1 MSETITLHT
10 QRRGVIGKKV
20 AVLRRDGLTPAVLY
34 GPESEPVSLQ
44 VETKHLRSV
53 LNQAGTTRLI
63 HVAIEGDAKPRL
75 AIARAM
81 QLHPTRLT
89 PLHADFMEVSER
101 VPVET
106 TIPVRIGGR
115 VPPIVQRNE
124 AIQRLLL
131 DRVVVRALPKDLPS
145 EIVVDGGKLRQLS
158 QVLRVAD
165 IIPAPGVRIMDDPDR
180 AVARLAAL
188 RRGTG
193 KTSVEEDEDEAV
205 VEAAAD
211 MAAEAAPSGE
221 GDAAG

>member
-1 MSETITLHT
+1 MSDSITLNA
-10 QRRGVIGKKV
+10 QRRGVTGKKV
-20 AVLRRDGLTPAVLY
+20 AGLRRDGLTPAVLY

-44 VETKHLRSV
+44 VDTKHLRAV
-53 LNQAGTTRLI
+53 LHQAGTTRLI
-63 HVAIEGDAKPRL
+63 QVAIEGDKAPRL

-89 PLHADFMEVSER
+89 PLHADLMEVSER
-101 VPVET
+101 VPVQT

-124 AIQRLLL
+124 AMQRLLL
-131 DRVVVRALPKDLPS
+131 DRVAVRALPKDLPT

-158 QVLRVAD
+158 QVLRVGD
-165 IIPAPGVRIMDDPDR
+165 IAAPAGVRIMDDPDR

-193 KTSVEEDEDEAV
+193 KATVEDEEDEDAAPAG
-205 VEAAAD
+205 EAAAESAAD
-211 MAAEAAPSGE
+211 EGAAEA
-221 GDAAG
+221 